1 MTFTKQMLSGS
12 VNGKQIKITA
22 TTSGSANN
30 IHTAVAGSG
39 SFDEIWL
46 YAYNDFTGS
55 VTLNLNWGGTTEP
68 DNKITV
74 TVPSLSG
81 RTLVCDGMLLN
92 NGLTVKA
99 YAATANEI
107 MIDGFV

>member
-1 MTFTKQMLSGS
+1 MLSGS

-30 IHTAVAGSG
+30 IHGGCGLGRSMKYG
-39 SFDEIWL
+39 LRLQRFYS
-46 YAYNDFTGS
+46 S

-92 NGLTVKA
+92 TSDSKSLRCYGKRDHDRRLC
-99 YAATANEI
+99 E
-107 MIDGFV
+107 